1 MMLAFPGDSQTIMT
15 DSSIELR
22 SRERKTPPCFQDGV
36 VAISVFLLRM
46 NFPHAAA
53 EAGHA
58 HETCIRCDV
67 DIVHLNER
75 QAGAKAAPTHSTVNS
90 AINAEERSGVHGVLV
105 HGADRQ
111 PRNGNIGQPSADV
124 GKREAATF
132 LGVYRTIN

>member
-36 VAISVFLLRM
+36 VANSVLLLRM
-46 NFPHAAA
+46 DFPHAAA

-67 DIVHLNER
+67 DIVNFNER
-75 QAGAKAAPTHSTVNS
+75 QAGAKAAPTDPTIDG
-90 AINAEERSGVHGVLV
+90 AINPEERSGVHRVLV
-105 HGADRQ
+105 
-111 PRNGNIGQPSADV
+111 
-124 GKREAATF
+124 
-132 LGVYRTIN
+132 